1 MITDLINF
9 AVCSAIGWACI
20 CRLNDSISKDYKRA
34 RMRYTLLLA
43 GATASGCAP
52 VLFGAMAGV
61 GHALFAGTVLIGILI
76 NVPRWKG
83 RRKGDKHA
91 IHS

>member
-1 MITDLINF
+1 MITDLVNF
-9 AVCSAIGWACI
+9 AVCTAIGWACI
-20 CRLNDSISKDYKRA
+20 CRLNDSVSRHYKRA
-34 RMRYTLLLA
+34 RVRYTLLLA

-52 VLFGAMAGV
+52 VLFSAMPNT
-61 GHALFAGTVLIGILI
+61 GHTLFAFCVLVGLII

-83 RRKGDKHA
+83 RRKGDKNA

>member
-1 MITDLINF
+1 MITDLINL
-9 AVCSAIGWACI
+9 AICTAIGWACI
-20 CRLNDSISKDYKRA
+20 CRLNDSVSRHYKRA

-52 VLFGAMAGV
+52 MLFGPLAGI
-61 GHALFAGTVLIGILI
+61 GYAIFAGSVLIGLVI

-83 RRKGDKHA
+83 RRKGDKNA

>member
-1 MITDLINF
+1 MIAALVNF
-9 AVCSAIGWACI
+9 VICIAIGWACI
-20 CRLNDSISKDYKRA
+20 CRLNDVVSRDYKRA

-52 VLFGAMAGV
+52 VLFDTLPGPGA
-61 GHALFAGTVLIGILI
+61 ALFAASVLIGLVI
-76 NVPRWKG
+76 NVPRWTG
-83 RRKGDKHA
+83 RRKGDKNA